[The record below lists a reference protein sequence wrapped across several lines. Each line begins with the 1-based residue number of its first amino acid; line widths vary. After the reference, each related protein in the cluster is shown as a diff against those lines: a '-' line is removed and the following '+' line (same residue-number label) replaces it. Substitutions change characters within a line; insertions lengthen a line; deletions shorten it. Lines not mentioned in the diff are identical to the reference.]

1 MNLEIFKRHPVLK
14 GDGVQGSS
22 GSVPFFLLFSGELY
36 RLGILRFRNSPG
48 FSLCGKLIKILTD
61 FGDILRHPGKGLY
74 RIVKSFVFFEG
85 LSPCRRFSSGHE
97 ALVISSELTNFE
109 TYQFKGRN
117 ELPLFELRPKAFNL
131 INGIDNRASSLI
143 EFLLY
148 TIREIAFL
156 DLLIEFAHS
165 LLIPRKSGALTGIAL
180 FFKRLLIP
188 LRELLGDLGT
198 LGSEGVLLRPPID
211 QLQKVILGR
220 TVEQGFKTAANTLR
234 QSSLGF
240 LIILLDAFGN
250 RRRSVLYRTSR
261 AVRLFRKLGEG
272 SRVFAYPVGTFRQ
285 VVSQHVVG
293 GICCRKS
300 RGNEKNRMGFKQVE
314 NRNKTAYGLC
324 CGSYSR
330 LKRQDIRAD
339 SREDF
344 KRRGNRPE
352 HEELCPKFGNGRN
365 KIRKRLKR
373 VSDITNSLSA
383 PLSVDES
390 FLEFKPRIT
399 DAIQLC
405 L

>member
-1 MNLEIFKRHPVLK
+1 MVLEIVYRHPVLD
-14 GDGVQGSS
+14 GDSVQSRSS
-22 GSVPFFLLFSGELY
+22 CVPFFLLFSRELY

-61 FGDILRHPGKGLY
+61 FGDIFRHPGKGLY

-85 LSPCRRFSSGHE
+85 LSPCRRFSSGHK

-131 INGIDNRASSLI
+131 IDSVDNSTGCLI

-148 TIREIAFL
+148 AIREIAFL

-188 LRELLGDLGT
+188 LRELLGDLSS
-198 LGSEGVLLRPPID
+198 LGCEGVLLRPPID

-240 LIILLDAFGN
+240 LVILLNTLGN
-250 RRRSVLYRTSR
+250 CRCGVLYRTCG
-261 AVRLFRKLGEG
+261 VICFLRKFGEG
-272 SRVFAYPVGTFRQ
+272 SRVLANSVRAFRQ
-285 VVSQHVVG
+285 VVGQHVVG
-293 GICCRKS
+293 SIRRCQSGS
-300 RGNEKNRMGFKQVE
+300 NEEDRMSFKQV
-314 NRNKTAYGLC
+314 
-324 CGSYSR
+324 
-330 LKRQDIRAD
+330 
-339 SREDF
+339 
-344 KRRGNRPE
+344 
-352 HEELCPKFGNGRN
+352 
-365 KIRKRLKR
+365 
-373 VSDITNSLSA
+373 
-383 PLSVDES
+383 
-390 FLEFKPRIT
+390 
-399 DAIQLC
+399 
-405 L
+405 